1 MSAAVIVSGVLEGL
15 QLLDSLIQ
23 SASQVS
29 AAIQTA
35 QTSGQPVDWTGIL
48 GAEATAEASVLAA
61 IATAKAA
68 GK

>member
-1 MSAAVIVSGVLEGL
+1 MSSVAIVSGLLEGL

-23 SASQVS
+23 SASTVS

-35 QTSGQPVDWTGIL
+35 QASGQPVDWTSIL
-48 GAEATAEASVLAA
+48 GAEASAEANVLAA
-61 IATAKAA
+61 IAAAKNA

>member
-1 MSAAVIVSGVLEGL
+1 MSAVTIVSGVLEGL

-29 AAIQTA
+29 SAIQTA
-35 QTSGQPVDWTGIL
+35 QTSGQPVDWTSIL
-48 GAEATAEASVLAA
+48 GAEATAEANVLAA

>member
-1 MSAAVIVSGVLEGL
+1 MSVPVIVDGVLEGL
-15 QLLDSLIQ
+15 QLLNSLIQ

-48 GAEATAEASVLAA
+48 GAEATAEANVLAA

>member
-23 SASQVS
+23 SASTVS
-29 AAIQTA
+29 TAIQTA
-35 QTSGQPVDWTGIL
+35 QSSGQPVNWTTIL

-61 IATAKAA
+61 IQNAKLA